1 MTVSVCVGEREC
13 VGVCVCAWLCASQMA
28 RGLAGAVAGS
38 ELSRDEQRI
47 SLDWPW
53 ATIVLHSAGIH

>member
-1 MTVSVCVGEREC
+1 M
-13 VGVCVCAWLCASQMA
+13 CVCAWLCVSQMA